1 MNTILF
7 RIGGILFLWASFVVP
22 GANAL
27 GKEPEEIWRELSK
40 LSRDEREKLLVAGA
54 KAEGKV
60 VLYGN
65 LSADHLEKVKVDF
78 EKRYPVK
85 LDAYR
90 ASGERIANRVLT
102 EFRGGKFE
110 ADVVG
115 PSNEHVPAL
124 MKAGILGR
132 YASPERAA
140 YFDTHKDR
148 QGYWTAYDYNVA
160 AIAYNTRLVTAGDV
174 PRKYEDFLEPKWKGN
189 FAIDMDPD
197 KSLMGWLKTWG
208 PEKTKKYLQAI
219 TKNEVVVR
227 KGHTLLTQLLC
238 AGEFKGAIDL
248 YVYRVADLKHTKGCP
263 VEISYP
269 DPTPATPSPLSVA
282 RKAPHPYSAALL
294 DDYLLSE
301 TAQRIFLEAGRIS
314 GRRGLRPKYSD
325 IDIEAKGV
333 RILLITPGDAV
344 QLEKPYQ
351 QLREEFLMRR

>member
-1 MNTILF
+1 MNAIYL
-7 RIGGILFLWASFVVP
+7 RLGSALFLFCFFIRAETIAS
-22 GANAL
+22 A
-27 GKEPEEIWRELSK
+27 KEPEEIWQELSK
-40 LSRDEREKLLVAGA
+40 LSREERERRLVAGA
-54 KAEGKV
+54 KTEGKV

-110 ADVVG
+110 ADVLG

-140 YFDTHKDR
+140 YFDTHKDH

-160 AIAYNTRLVTAGDV
+160 IIAYNTRLVAAGDV
-174 PRKYEDFLEPKWKGN
+174 PRKYEAFLDPKWKGN

-197 KSLMGWLKTWG
+197 KSLMGWLKIWG
-208 PEKTKKYLQAI
+208 LEKTKKYLQAI
-219 TKNEVVVR
+219 TKNEAVVR

-248 YVYRVADLKHTKGCP
+248 YAYRVADLKHAKGCP

-282 RKAPHPYSAALL
+282 RKAPHPFAAALL

-301 TAQRIFLEAGRIS
+301 IAQKIFLEAGRIS

-333 RILLITPGDAV
+333 RILLITPEDAV
-344 QLEKPYQ
+344 RLEKPYQ